1 MLEYYFLDANEVQH
15 GPISG
20 EQLLSYGVTPGT
32 LVWAEGMADWVEAGR
47 VADLAPLFADNGAA
61 TAPSQLPPS
70 AYTDAHQTAE
80 PSSNLALAI
89 LSTLC
94 CNPVLG
100 IIAVIFSLQSIFFV
114 REGMLYDARRVAVRS
129 KSCSYTAIFMG
140 LAVLALLLFL
150 SAVGAIAFDDVILF
164 FRDYSY

>member
-20 EQLLSYGVTPGT
+20 EQLLSYGVTAST

-61 TAPSQLPPS
+61 PSELPPS

-100 IIAVIFSLQSIFFV
+100 IIAVVFSLQSIFFV
-114 REGMLYDARRVAVRS
+114 REGMLYDARRAAVRS